1 MKSSTEKRKAFV
13 DAFQESL
20 GEMGFFVKNSV
31 FYKYSKANKYLLYVN
46 VEIAG
51 AGTLL
56 RINIGWGS
64 NFAPIK
70 CQRKMIYGAY
80 ELDVLRYLERNDAK
94 VRGDIGQ
101 FVLKNDLPTF
111 RDCAEYLVSPTIEY
125 FGPLLSDIT
134 SLSDYLKTEEVLS
147 DRFFLH
153 YEGVKGGI
161 QETTLLGYLALD
173 DLENA
178 SRIADKLVEFQQNRI
193 KIFRL
198 PAEEDSFYGNRK
210 KYVSFEESIQYAT
223 KKLEEANQLKKKIE
237 AGVMDDLMA
246 EIVLRDARSIETC
259 TQYFGERK
267 YSRS

>member
-1 MKSSTEKRKAFV
+1 MVALPWLPEQAARELCENHRERGLPLMKSSTEKRKAFV

-101 FVLKNDLPTF
+101 FVLKNDLPM
-111 RDCAEYLVSPTIEY
+111 I
-125 FGPLLSDIT
+125 
-134 SLSDYLKTEEVLS
+134 
-147 DRFFLH
+147 
-153 YEGVKGGI
+153 
-161 QETTLLGYLALD
+161 
-173 DLENA
+173 
-178 SRIADKLVEFQQNRI
+178 
-193 KIFRL
+193 L
-198 PAEEDSFYGNRK
+198 PPSVVPN
-210 KYVSFEESIQYAT
+210 
-223 KKLEEANQLKKKIE
+223 
-237 AGVMDDLMA
+237 
-246 EIVLRDARSIETC
+246 
-259 TQYFGERK
+259 
-267 YSRS
+267 